1 MKSGKKSMNRNVQY
15 AAESANSRIYEW
27 QADITQDGIPDRIIV
42 NTAPILESGTGT
54 LNTIEIYS
62 GKTGNL
68 IWTKRITDVHTDW
81 LNVSLYNENGKDYI
95 LIWDPS
101 MWQGKAV
108 YRYRIISLSE
118 TGEEIELKSGKF
130 AFDINNPRETDIEN
144 LITFSKEVNQYL
156 DKSFTLADTINGR
169 QLYSTPERKIKA
181 SFVPTEEIEAIKMRM
196 QDIKIAKGYLQ

>member
-1 MKSGKKSMNRNVQY
+1 MNKNMQY
-15 AAESANSRIYEW
+15 TAETAAPHIYEW

-42 NTAPILESGTGT
+42 NTAPILESGTGI
-54 LNTIEIYS
+54 LNTIEVYS

-68 IWTKRITDVHTDW
+68 IWTERITDVHTDW

-95 LIWDPS
+95 LIWSPS

-118 TGEEIELKSGKF
+118 TGEEIELKSGEF
-130 AFDINNPRETDIEN
+130 AFDINNPLETDIEN
-144 LITFSKEVNQYL
+144 LITFSKEVNRYL

-181 SFVPTEEIEAIKMRM
+181 SFVPTEEIEAIKMRI
-196 QDIKIAKGYLQ
+196 QDIKIAKGYLK